1 MDEYEVFKSHFADI
15 SSEIKDPI
23 WLANQLF
30 QARLINRTVLE
41 DVSGNEL
48 VKSKKTNILMRCVL
62 SQIKLNAKNIITFI
76 EILNKDKSTRE
87 RSVQLARE
95 CGLQGKLYN
104 NEFKQYC

>member
-30 QARLINRTVLE
+30 QARMINRTVLE

-48 VKSKKTNILMRCVL
+48 VKSKKTNMLMRCIL
-62 SQIKLNAKNIITFI
+62 RQIKSNPKNIITFI
-76 EILNKDKSTRE
+76 EILNKDKSMRE
-87 RSVQLARE
+87 KSVQLARE
-95 CGLQGKLYN
+95 CRLQGKLYN
-104 NEFKQYC
+104 TEVKVHC